1 VDVVTDNFK
10 GAKMNAI
17 LPFSTNTV
25 SSVLSC
31 KIRHALTAGMIPVLF
46 QQWQAE
52 TVKKIHDTHTEL
64 CLTSIRKDLKLSADM
79 TNDELLSALTN

>member
-1 VDVVTDNFK
+1 LQNSSWDDNV
-10 GAKMNAI
+10 AEW
-17 LPFSTNTV
+17 V
-25 SSVLSC
+25 
-31 KIRHALTAGMIPVLF
+31 ALTAGMIPVLF